1 MTSLSI
7 ANGGD
12 QRTSRAGRTWKRLS
26 AGDRTVIALFLMV
39 VVIAVAGPWLAP
51 YPTMSANSSQRLLPP
66 STLHWFGTDE
76 NGMDVFSRLVA
87 APRTDVTIAL
97 VATLLSVLIGA
108 PLGVLTGFFNP
119 VRVESCRYLQRA
131 CFAFSMSYNPFP
143 SSSWPWSSSQS
154 EAPERKTSSWLS
166 PS

>member
-26 AGDRTVIALFLMV
+26 AGDRTVSALFLMV

-51 YPTMSANSSQRLLPP
+51 YSTMSADSAQRLLPP

-108 PLGVLTGFFNP
+108 PLGVLTGFF
-119 VRVESCRYLQRA
+119 E
-131 CFAFSMSYNPFP
+131 
-143 SSSWPWSSSQS
+143 SSSGSSLSDRRVLCLEQRDCQHDLLLPG
-154 EAPERKTSSWLS
+154 ADVERRRCQ
-166 PS
+166 